1 MTEKCDRYFSCD
13 HLQQFLT
20 IMAKDNF
27 NITFYCRDSKKNKLG
42 YASIEMCVICGG
54 RAMIKLPMKTRPEDF
69 KKAKEGKGENQIQEY
84 CREQRRR
91 ADQILTDM
99 LRDNVPLSAAAFKER
114 FTRMGI
120 SKTYTLSDLFTEYLR
135 LMEKRLDRDLSKDT
149 YNRYVKT
156 TKMFMEYNSLTG
168 DTAAKD
174 ITLHHLLQYQVS
186 LNETLD
192 PATSCNYLQ
201 KIKSVFKF
209 AFETGK
215 IPTNPAYGLK
225 IDKGVKNTILYLT
238 QDELQR
244 IETHEFGKR
253 LQEIADVF
261 LFSCYTGLSFSDIS
275 QLEEGDFQTNNHGY
289 TFVEKTRQKTGVK
302 FTAILLGSAEAI
314 LKKYDYRLPVKT
326 SQRTNEY
333 LKEIADI
340 CGIDKKLHFH
350 MARHTCASLL
360 INHRPEIPNET
371 IERIM
376 GWTDERQLK
385 HYAHIFNQTVFDD
398 IHKAF
403 GDEGPLKVRKPA
415 RKPEN
420 GLKWEGNTDFR
431 EFIDSVE
438 L

>member
-1 MTEKCDRYFSCD
+1 MARETFSVTFQCRK
-13 HLQQFLT
+13 QK
-20 IMAKDNF
+20 ANRF
-27 NITFYCRDSKKNKLG
+27 NH
-42 YASIEMCVICGG
+42 APIEMVIIINGE
-54 RAMIKLPMKTRPEDF
+54 RTIIRLPLKTSPEEFKAAM
-69 KKAKEGKGENQIQEY
+69 KGEGEKQIQEY
-84 CREQRRR
+84 CLEQRKRVDK
-91 ADQILTDM
+91 ALTEM
-99 LRDNVPLSAAAFKER
+99 LKQDIKLTAANLKAELQNE
-114 FTRMGI
+114 GI

-135 LMEKRLDRDLSKDT
+135 LMEKRLGRDLSKDT
-149 YNRYVKT
+149 YNRYIKT
-156 TKMFMEYNSLTG
+156 TKMFMKHNSLTG
-168 DTAAKD
+168 DTPAKD
-174 ITLHHLLQYQVS
+174 ITLHHLLQYQVG
-186 LNETLD
+186 LNENLD

-201 KIKSVFKF
+201 KIKSVFKY

-215 IPTNPAYGLK
+215 IPQNPAYGLK

-238 QDELQR
+238 QDELNK
-244 IETHEFGKR
+244 IEEHEFGKR

-261 LFSCYTGLSFSDIS
+261 LFSCYTGLSFSDLAS
-275 QLEEGDFQTNNHGY
+275 LERGDFQTNDIGY
-289 TFVEKTRQKTGVK
+289 TFVEKTRIKTGVK
-302 FTAILLGSAEAI
+302 FTAILLGPAEDI
-314 LKKYDYRLPVKT
+314 LKKYDYHLPIKST
-326 SQRTNEY
+326 QRTNEY

-403 GDEGPLKVRKPA
+403 GKEGLRKKSKPA
-415 RKPEN
+415 KSSEEDPRWD
-420 GLKWEGNTDFR
+420 GQSDFR
-431 EFIDSVE
+431 QFIDSIE

>member
-1 MTEKCDRYFSCD
+1 
-13 HLQQFLT
+13 
-20 IMAKDNF
+20 
-27 NITFYCRDSKKNKLG
+27 
-42 YASIEMCVICGG
+42 
-54 RAMIKLPMKTRPEDF
+54 MIKLPMKTRPEDF

-114 FTRMGI
+114 FAKMGI

-186 LNETLD
+186 LNERLD

-201 KIKSVFKF
+201 KIKSVFKY

-403 GDEGPLKVRKPA
+403 GDEGPLKVRKPD
-415 RKPEN
+415 RNRQVYPEN
-420 GLKWEGNTDFR
+420 DLKWEGNTDFR

>member
-1 MTEKCDRYFSCD
+1 MKMPQTEPNYN
-13 HLQQFLT
+13 H
-20 IMAKDNF
+20 AP
-27 NITFYCRDSKKNKLG
+27 
-42 YASIEMCVICGG
+42 IEMVIIINGE
-54 RAMIKLPMKTRPEDF
+54 RTIIRLPLKTTPEDF
-69 KKAKEGKGENQIQEY
+69 KAAMKGEGEKQIQEY
-84 CREQRRR
+84 CLEQRKRVDK
-91 ADQILTDM
+91 ALTEM
-99 LRDNVPLSAAAFKER
+99 IKRDVKLTAANLKTELQSE
-114 FTRMGI
+114 GI

-168 DTAAKD
+168 DTPAKD

-201 KIKSVFKF
+201 KIKSVFKY

-215 IPTNPAYGLK
+215 IPQNPAYGLK
-225 IDKGVKNTILYLT
+225 IDKGVKNSILYLT
-238 QDELQR
+238 QDELER

-275 QLEEGDFQTNNHGY
+275 QLEKGDFQTNNHGY
-289 TFVEKTRQKTGVK
+289 TFVEKERQKTGVK

-314 LKKYDYRLPVKT
+314 LKKYDYHLPIKT

-340 CGIDKKLHFH
+340 CGIDKRLHFH

-403 GDEGPLKVRKPA
+403 GDEGPMKVRKSA

-420 GLKWEGNTDFR
+420 DPQWEGRSDFR
-431 EFIDSVE
+431 EFIDSIE